1 MKHLVRN
8 DISRNF
14 ELRGKVA
21 CAAHADRRL
30 DDATWRNRMVLLV
43 CLIALAASCAL
54 FVGVSHSWFTDSV
67 KNEGN
72 RIQAGTLG
80 IELSTTGDC
89 GVILASDGRWEPGYS
104 EKADATVSNTGSLW
118 LKYAIS
124 VDNLQNAGGANLSD
138 VLDVYAVADGATSL
152 EGATLLG
159 NLTDLSTGVA
169 ELAAEGVLAP
179 KDYTG
184 SDGSS
189 SKTLNLVVKMR
200 ESAGNEYQGAS
211 VAFDIVVK
219 ATQAAKEQDGFG
231 NDRYDANATLPVTST
246 ADLKTALTQGGSVSL
261 GSDMII
267 DPEFP
272 ADVDPDGAFAQM
284 SVSADTTLDLSD
296 KTIGLDPSVASE
308 ELPTTSILIDVRS
321 GTTTLDG
328 DGVVSA
334 EAGYNNSYAI
344 QVNGGSLVINSGS
357 YYGAMSAVQVAKG
370 SCIIN
375 GGFFDLAPTIKSA
388 APSFSSYLIN
398 CIDSAYADGTAT
410 VEIKGG
416 TFVNFDPSKGP
427 EVGSPSFV
435 ADGYKVVSETQS
447 NGEVWYTVVP
457 E

>member
-1 MKHLVRN
+1 
-8 DISRNF
+8 
-14 ELRGKVA
+14 
-21 CAAHADRRL
+21 
-30 DDATWRNRMVLLV
+30 
-43 CLIALAASCAL
+43 
-54 FVGVSHSWFTDSV
+54 
-67 KNEGN
+67 
-72 RIQAGTLG
+72 
-80 IELSTTGDC
+80 
-89 GVILASDGRWEPGYS
+89 
-104 EKADATVSNTGSLW
+104 
-118 LKYAIS
+118 
-124 VDNLQNAGGANLSD
+124 
-138 VLDVYAVADGATSL
+138 
-152 EGATLLG
+152 
-159 NLTDLSTGVA
+159 
-169 ELAAEGVLAP
+169 
-179 KDYTG
+179 
-184 SDGSS
+184 
-189 SKTLNLVVKMR
+189 MR

-284 SVSADTTLDLSD
+284 SVSADTTLDLSG

>member
-54 FVGVSHSWFTDSV
+54 FVGVSHSWFTQSTLNSGNKISV
-67 KNEGN
+67 VEASG
-72 RIQAGTLG
+72 
-80 IELSTTGDC
+80 
-89 GVILASDGRWEPGYS
+89 ASDSQPASAPDAQDADSQKPG
-104 EKADATVSNTGSLW
+104 DASSGS
-118 LKYAIS
+118 S
-124 VDNLQNAGGANLSD
+124 
-138 VLDVYAVADGATSL
+138 TSI
-152 EGATLLG
+152 
-159 NLTDLSTGVA
+159 DA
-169 ELAAEGVLAP
+169 E
-179 KDYTG
+179 G
-184 SDGSS
+184 SDGGSS
-189 SKTLNLVVKMR
+189 ADGVDSGDASGAGSVT

-284 SVSADTTLDLSD
+284 SVSADTTLDLSG
-296 KTIGLDPSVASE
+296 KTIGLDLSVASE

-410 VEIKGG
+410 VEVKGG